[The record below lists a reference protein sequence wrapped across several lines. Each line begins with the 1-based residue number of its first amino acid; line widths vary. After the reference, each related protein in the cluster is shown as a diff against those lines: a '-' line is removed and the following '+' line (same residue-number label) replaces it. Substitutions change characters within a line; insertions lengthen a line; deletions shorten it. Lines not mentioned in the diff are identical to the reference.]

1 MKAEHGVNTTPRTGP
16 PRVYGRECFVAGST
30 GEGKTTSSE
39 GETSAAGG
47 PSQSTWL
54 LDEEH
59 TIPLSV
65 YVCQCVHA
73 CVRARFCVCAR
84 VFVCACA
91 RVHVCVCSCV
101 HVCVCARAR
110 VHVCVCA
117 RTGACVCVLGAFL
130 CW

>member
-16 PRVYGRECFVAGST
+16 PRVYRRECFVAGST

-84 VFVCACA
+84 ACL
-91 RVHVCVCSCV
+91 CVR
-101 HVCVCARAR
+101 ARACM
-110 VHVCVCA
+110 CV
-117 RTGACVCVLGAFL
+117 
-130 CW
+130 